1 MRVVAFLMILMFL
14 FMGCQSKPQIIRG
27 TINFAEIYKDNK
39 DITWFR
45 FKIYDNS
52 FLLRSTLDVN
62 VVALDSTKDNLSP
75 TVVYVVDDQNNVSDV
90 LINLGT
96 QEEMY
101 RWRNAIK
108 QAEPRILYPLFEF
121 KEKEDEVAK

>member
-1 MRVVAFLMILMFL
+1 MRIVAFLMISLFL
-14 FMGCQSKPQIIRG
+14 FTGCHAKSQIVKA

-39 DITWFR
+39 GITWFR
-45 FKIYDNS
+45 FRTYDNS

-62 VVALDSTKDNLSP
+62 VVAPDSTKDNLTT
-75 TVVYVVDDQNNVSDV
+75 TVVYVVDDQNNASDV

-96 QEEMY
+96 QEEMH

-108 QAEPRILYPLFEF
+108 QAEPRVLYPLFEF
-121 KEKEDEVAK
+121 KEDEVAK